1 MRFNQTMPVDVL
13 VPVLGYPDVSE
24 AVEWLTAAFGFR
36 LRWQISDHRA
46 QLAVGPTAALAIV
59 QSDGIPTRT
68 DEVMVRVDD
77 VDAHAAASRAHGAEI
92 TQEPKT
98 HIYGERQYVA
108 RDHTGRSWCFSES
121 VEDCA
126 PRAWGA
132 VEGPGL
138 LRAEP

>member
-59 QSDGIPTRT
+59 QSDAPPSSA
-68 DEVMVRVDD
+68 DEVMVRIDD
-77 VDAHAAASRAHGAEI
+77 VDAHAATSRAHGAEI
-92 TQEPKT
+92 RQEPKT
-98 HIYGERQYVA
+98 HVYGERQYVA
-108 RDHTGRSWCFSES
+108 RDYTGRRWCFSES
-121 VEDCA
+121 VEDRA

-138 LRAEP
+138 RAEP